1 MSTLRE
7 SWESH
12 AAAGDGEPPR
22 IAVTGLGAVT
32 PVGNGRDE
40 LWSALLSGRLGFA
53 PVASFDTSAFNV
65 HLGAEVRGFT
75 PGGHV
80 LTLDPARIGR
90 ASQMAI
96 AAARM
101 ALADAGFDD
110 RGGLGSLTMSAGGGA
125 GAGGEAA
132 AGGEAEAAGGT
143 GAGRRGGRAAA
154 VALERA
160 GVAMGT
166 TSGEPLEV
174 ERFDD
179 RYLAGELDQVG
190 EEFMLRYPCHLIAA
204 HVARELGFGGDN
216 TMIPAACAAGNYALA
231 HAVDVLRAGRAD
243 LMLAGGADA
252 FSRITYTGFA
262 RLGAIAP
269 ERCQP
274 FDRRRKGM
282 IPGEGAAVL
291 VLEPLAAARR
301 RGARIYAEVAGYGL
315 SCDAHHMTAAHPEGE
330 GAVRAMQRALADA
343 GIEAG
348 DVSYI
353 SAHGTG
359 TPTNDRLEVLA
370 MRRVFGAG
378 SRVPISSVK
387 SMLGHTMGAASAIEG
402 VVCALAVARD
412 QIPPTMGLE
421 EPEGE
426 FDFVPNEARLHRVEV
441 AMNNAYAFGGNN
453 ASTIF
458 RKVGAG

>member
-1 MSTLRE
+1 MTL
-7 SWESH
+7 
-12 AAAGDGEPPR
+12 R

-32 PVGNGRDE
+32 PVGAGRE
-40 LWSALLSGRLGFA
+40 EMWANLLAGKLGFA
-53 PVASFDTSAFNV
+53 PVESFDTSAFNV
-65 HLGAEVRGFT
+65 HLGAEVRGFAAA
-75 PGGHV
+75 PYVH
-80 LTLDPARIGR
+80 TLDPARLGR
-90 ASQMAI
+90 ASLLAI
-96 AAARM
+96 AAARL
-101 ALADAGFDD
+101 ALADAGF
-110 RGGLGSLTMSAGGGA
+110 GP
-125 GAGGEAA
+125 AA
-132 AGGEAEAAGGT
+132 AGLGPGAMTELPGLAGID
-143 GAGRRGGRAAA
+143 RS
-154 VALERA
+154 RA

-190 EEFMLRYPCHLIAA
+190 PEFMLRYPCHMIAA
-204 HVARELGFGGDN
+204 HLARELGFAGDN

-252 FSRITYTGFA
+252 FSRITYSGFA

-291 VLEPLAAARR
+291 VLEPLDAARR
-301 RGARIYAEVAGYGL
+301 RGARVYAEVAGYGL

-330 GAVRAMQRALADA
+330 GAMRAMQRALADA
-343 GIEAG
+343 GVAPEQ
-348 DVSYI
+348 VSYI

-359 TPTNDRLEVLA
+359 TPTNDRLEALA
-370 MRRVFGAG
+370 VGRVFGAG
-378 SRVPISSVK
+378 ATVPISSIK
-387 SMLGHTMGAASAIEG
+387 SMIGHTMGAASAIEAA
-402 VVCALAVARD
+402 VCALAVATD

-421 EPEGE
+421 EPEG
-426 FDFVPNEARLHRVEV
+426 DLDYVPNAARRVRVEV

-458 RKVGAG
+458 RKCAA